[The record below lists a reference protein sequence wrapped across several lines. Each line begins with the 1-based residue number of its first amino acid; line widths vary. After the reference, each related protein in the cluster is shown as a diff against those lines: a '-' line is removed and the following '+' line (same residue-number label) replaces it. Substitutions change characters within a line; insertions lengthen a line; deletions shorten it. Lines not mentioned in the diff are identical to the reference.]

1 MKYPEQGRLCMG
13 VATIIS
19 NEGEE
24 EGHHC
29 IPYCYT
35 RKTVNTIVVY
45 KKLIT
50 EELTRVKNLKEGGH
64 NLVENFCHPDDLWE
78 EEKLDKVKGIGK
90 AKQNHLAAKG
100 FTMVK
105 HLKYATISEIN
116 KIATDR
122 ANKLTMNSLQKLK
135 QLVEHALPGDIPSD
149 VMVDHQKADNPYKS

>member
-19 NEGEE
+19 NEGEK
-24 EGHHC
+24 EGCHC

-35 RKTVNTIVVY
+35 GKTVNTIVMC
-45 KKLIT
+45 KKLIV
-50 EELTRVKNLKEGGH
+50 EELTHVKNLKEGGH
-64 NLVENFCHPDDLWE
+64 NWEENFCHLDDLWE
-78 EEKLDKVKGIGK
+78 EEKFDKVKGIGK

-116 KIATDR
+116 NIATNQ
-122 ANKLTMNSLQKLK
+122 AKKLTINSLQKLK
-135 QLVEHALPGDIPSD
+135 QLVEHTLPGDVPSD